1 MPITL
6 CYIHLQSNE
15 WGIHMNYKQSILTIT
30 TLGLSFLFSTSYAMD
45 KEPKREQARNQE
57 QVVAKP
63 SRDGLF
69 HDDETRIIRD
79 YYHEH
84 DYGGKQK
91 QLPKG
96 LKKKYERTGELPPGW
111 EKKLQRGE
119 VLSEDVY
126 RYGRPLPY
134 DLRQR
139 LPIGPTGSKIIEV
152 EGKIIRVMENTRE
165 IIDILSL

>member
-1 MPITL
+1 
-6 CYIHLQSNE
+6 
-15 WGIHMNYKQSILTIT
+15 
-30 TLGLSFLFSTSYAMD
+30 MD
-45 KEPKREQARNQE
+45 KGPKNG
-57 QVVAKP
+57 QVKADKQVKVAAKAE
-63 SRDGLF
+63 RGGIF
-69 HDDETRIIRD
+69 HDDEIRIIRE
-79 YYHEH
+79 YYHDH

-111 EKKLQRGE
+111 EMKLQRGE

-134 DLRQR
+134 DLRHR
-139 LPIGPTGSKIIEV
+139 LPVGPVGSKIIEV

-165 IIDILSL
+165 IIDILNL

>member
-1 MPITL
+1 
-6 CYIHLQSNE
+6 
-15 WGIHMNYKQSILTIT
+15 MNYKQSILTIT
-30 TLGLSFLFSTSYAMD
+30 TLGLSFLFSTGYAMD
-45 KEPKREQARNQE
+45 KEPKREQVQE
-57 QVVAKP
+57 QQQNKVAPKP

-79 YYHEH
+79 YYHDRNR
-84 DYGGKQK
+84 DYGDSKKK

-96 LKKKYERTGELPPGW
+96 LQKKYQRTGELPPGW
-111 EKKLQRGE
+111 EMKLQRGE

-126 RYGRPLPY
+126 RYGQPIPY
-134 DLRQR
+134 ELRQR
-139 LPIGPTGSKIIEV
+139 LPLGPTGSKIIEV

>member
-1 MPITL
+1 
-6 CYIHLQSNE
+6 
-15 WGIHMNYKQSILTIT
+15 
-30 TLGLSFLFSTSYAMD
+30 MD
-45 KEPKREQARNQE
+45 KEPKREQVQE
-57 QVVAKP
+57 QQQNKVAPKP

-79 YYHEH
+79 YYHDRNR
-84 DYGGKQK
+84 DYGDSKKK

-96 LKKKYERTGELPPGW
+96 LQKKYQRTGELPPGW
-111 EKKLQRGE
+111 EMKLQRGE

-126 RYGRPLPY
+126 RYGQPIPY
-134 DLRQR
+134 ELRQR
-139 LPIGPTGSKIIEV
+139 LPLGPTGSKIIEV

>member
-1 MPITL
+1 MKLIKPLLSMTAITL
-6 CYIHLQSNE
+6 VL
-15 WGIHMNYKQSILTIT
+15 GIS
-30 TLGLSFLFSTSYAMD
+30 SSYAMF
-45 KEPKREQARNQE
+45 KGPKNYQGNSQNQAN
-57 QVVAKP
+57 VAAKAE
-63 SRDGLF
+63 RGGIF
-69 HDDETRIIRD
+69 HDDEIRIIRE

-111 EKKLQRGE
+111 EMKLQRGE

-139 LPIGPTGSKIIEV
+139 LPIGPVGSKIIEV

-165 IIDILSL
+165 IIDILNL

>member
-1 MPITL
+1 
-6 CYIHLQSNE
+6 
-15 WGIHMNYKQSILTIT
+15 MNHKRLLFTMSA
-30 TLGLSFLFSTSYAMD
+30 LGLSLGISTGYAMD
-45 KEPKREQARNQE
+45 KEPKREQIRSQE
-57 QVVAKP
+57 QVQVAAKP

-79 YYHEH
+79 YYRDYGYDREH
-84 DYGGKQK
+84 DRDYDRDGGKQK
-91 QLPKG
+91 KLPPG

-111 EKKLQRGE
+111 EMKLQRGE

>member
-1 MPITL
+1 MNHKRLLITM
-6 CYIHLQSNE
+6 SA
-15 WGIHMNYKQSILTIT
+15 
-30 TLGLSFLFSTSYAMD
+30 LGLSLGISTSYAMD
-45 KEPKREQARNQE
+45 KEPKREQVRSQE
-57 QVVAKP
+57 QVQVAAKP

-69 HDDETRIIRD
+69 HDDEARIIRD
-79 YYHEH
+79 YYR
-84 DYGGKQK
+84 DYDYEYNRDGGKQK
-91 QLPKG
+91 KLPPG

-111 EKKLQRGE
+111 EMKLQRGE